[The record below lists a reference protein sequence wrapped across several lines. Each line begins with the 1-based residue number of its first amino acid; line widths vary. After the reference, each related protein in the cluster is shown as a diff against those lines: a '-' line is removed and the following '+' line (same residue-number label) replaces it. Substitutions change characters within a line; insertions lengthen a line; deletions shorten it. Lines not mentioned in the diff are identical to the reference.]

1 MKPIDMYKYTCEN
14 YNMTPKPK
22 AFKDIDCIREKD
34 EVIFLSA
41 ITSLFESGY
50 ANYTK
55 ETKLKLIELLRG
67 EFGDSDAEIVKS
79 IVISW
84 LSEKSFITSSAK
96 QKRID

>member
-1 MKPIDMYKYTCEN
+1 MGKKRVQVT
-14 YNMTPKPK
+14 
-22 AFKDIDCIREKD
+22 F
-34 EVIFLSA
+34 S
-41 ITSLFESGY
+41 
-50 ANYTK
+50 
-55 ETKLKLIELLRG
+55 ETQWKLIELLRG